1 MANDKDT
8 EIRSRY
14 DDYTVEELK
23 EAYQTIFLYSSEYSD
38 ADLAEMDEI
47 LAVLKKKNPV
57 SRKYTTEE
65 SWALFQETYSEEL
78 SRLGVPGTEEVMQ
91 VNPQADA
98 DVIQTIPKV
107 ESISEDKAPRPM
119 RHRRLLRTAVVAAV
133 IVVILV
139 AAAATAYAMGYDIFG
154 WVPKWND
161 DVLSFGED
169 ESPEPNELHDTYKIP
184 AALEQLG
191 IDEPLYPTWLPEGF
205 KLTAAIAET
214 DPVFLHEGYSDGER
228 YFTITIQPS
237 SSTNMIVFEKDATPL
252 TEYIKS
258 NVVHYVFADDNQITV
273 SWQTEDY
280 IVYITGNISIEEA
293 ERIIDSVYGE

>member
-1 MANDKDT
+1 M
-8 EIRSRY
+8 
-14 DDYTVEELK
+14 EELK

-57 SRKYTTEE
+57 PRKYTTEE

-91 VNPQADA
+91 VNPPADA
-98 DVIQTIPKV
+98 DVVQTIPKAK
-107 ESISEDKAPRPM
+107 SISEDKAPRPM
-119 RHRRLLRTAVVAAV
+119 RGRRLLRTAMVAAV

-154 WVPKWND
+154 WVPKWNN
-161 DVLSFGED
+161 DVMGFGED
-169 ESPEPNELHDTYKIP
+169 ESPEPNELHVTRKIP

-205 KLTAAIAET
+205 RIDYSEIEM

-228 YFTITIQPS
+228 YLSITIEPTPLS
-237 SSTNMIVFEKDATPL
+237 GTFVFEKDDSLPA
-252 TEYIKS
+252 EYVKENNI
-258 NVVHYVFADDNQITV
+258 HYIFFDVGQITAVWQNENYSVCIVGNV
-273 SWQTEDY
+273 SQSE
-280 IVYITGNISIEEA
+280 I
-293 ERIIDSVYGE
+293 ERIIDSVYEVVS

>member
-14 DDYTVEELK
+14 EDYTVEELK

-57 SRKYTTEE
+57 PRKYTTEE

-91 VNPQADA
+91 VNPPADA
-98 DVIQTIPKV
+98 DAVQTIPKV
-107 ESISEDKAPRPM
+107 ESISEDKAPRPI
-119 RHRRLLRTAVVAAV
+119 RHRKLLRTAMVAAV

-139 AAAATAYAMGYDIFG
+139 AAAATVYAMGYDIFG
-154 WVPKWND
+154 WVPKWNN
-161 DVLSFGED
+161 DVLSFGEA
-169 ESPEPNELHDTYKIP
+169 ESPEQNDLHVTRKIP

-205 KLTAAIAET
+205 KIDYSVIEME
-214 DPVFLHEGYSDGER
+214 PVFLHEGYSDGER
-228 YFTITIQPS
+228 YLSITIEPVDQTGSISFQKNEQQP
-237 SSTNMIVFEKDATPL
+237 
-252 TEYIKS
+252 TEYIV
-258 NVVHYVFADDNQITV
+258 NGRTYLILADISRYTAT
-273 SWQTEDY
+273 WQTNRY
-280 IVYITGNISIEEA
+280 AVYIMGEISLA
-293 ERIIDSVYGE
+293 EIKQIIDSIK